1 MINNNQPVNLGN
13 AFPPVPEEA
22 EKTMRSSLAQLQKRR
37 RVYPKRKF
45 ALIAATVLITVS
57 LTAIAAFH
65 SQVAELFGKLFGKE
79 TQQWIEGG
87 VVDPDGKSFT
97 LAGAI
102 FTVNE
107 CVYKDGGLYFAGSI
121 KADTD
126 AKVVLLP
133 PDWSKQA
140 PFGYDIYGGGPQ
152 AQTAPEGAKTYEQ
165 VAAEEKKELAL
176 TYIGIEKLA
185 SEDNPLMAPDTFGIT
200 IYPKSDGSLRFALEV
215 EDRSLIQTA
224 EKYQVQMYCRVGEH
238 RDTWDMTIRPTVE
251 IATEQ
256 PAQSEPAASTQTDV
270 SVVKE
275 EPVQDKPEEKAESVV
290 SVLTEVPVA
299 QKEQARE
306 TVASNKTEEPV
317 VRKEQAKEEPKSVE
331 TNQQQASQAKDD
343 KEPKKDESVAASGT
357 KTDMKD
363 ASVVKEEP
371 TPENM
376 PVYRAKKWEFIEK
389 IDLALFN
396 QSEVLKDD
404 SRVQR
409 GETFRSVSYQDGGF
423 LEMSDGCIDYHET
436 KGEWNYSGEDNY
448 GKPIDNF
455 GPKETI
461 ANQAAG
467 LGDWAHFGWPGT
479 YEQLPLEKTS
489 LTYLTLED
497 AKTQAEAMLKDLG
510 LKDFINTYAID
521 LGVDRIH
528 ALGEDLKACE
538 RAGKYSTNC
547 PMEYDLATVEDEGF
561 YLYYEQPLFNKT
573 ELNAAASFYVT
584 KKGIVK
590 VGVRRHY
597 EPGDII
603 ETPETF
609 VSSES
614 VIERLPKDM
623 VSAKYPDKVTE
634 IIETSFCYYPLA
646 DKKGVK
652 LIPVW
657 QIEFN
662 GSENNHYWAAY
673 DAVTGKFV
681 DGNF

>member
-97 LAGAI
+97 LAGAT
-102 FTVNE
+102 FTIDE
-107 CVYKDGGLYFAGSI
+107 CVYRDRGLYFLGSVR
-121 KADTD
+121 ADAD
-126 AKVVLLP
+126 AKVVILP
-133 PDWSKQA
+133 PDWDKQA
-140 PFGYDIYGGGPQ
+140 PFGYDIYGAGPE
-152 AQTAPEGAKTYEQ
+152 AEIVPEGAKSYEQ
-165 VAAEEKKELAL
+165 VAAEAKKELAVAC
-176 TYIGIEKLA
+176 IGIDKLA
-185 SEDNPLMAPDTFGIT
+185 SQDNVLLAPECYGTT
-200 IYPKSDGSLRFALEV
+200 IYPIKDGSLRFALEV
-215 EDRSLIQTA
+215 EDGSLIMPA
-224 EKYQVQMYCRVGEH
+224 DKYQVQMYCRVGEH
-238 RDTWDMTIRPTVE
+238 TDTWDMTVRPTIE

-256 PAQSEPAASTQTDV
+256 LVEPAASTQTDV
-270 SVVKE
+270 SEVKE

-290 SVLTEVPVA
+290 SVQTVPVA

-306 TVASNKTEEPV
+306 TVASNQTEEPV

-343 KEPKKDESVAASGT
+343 KEQKKDAPA
-357 KTDMKD
+357 
-363 ASVVKEEP
+363 VKEEP

-404 SRVQR
+404 RRVQR
-409 GETFRSVSYQDGGF
+409 NETFRSVSYQDGGS

-448 GKPIDNF
+448 GKPVDNY
-455 GPKETI
+455 GPKETV
-461 ANQAAG
+461 ANQVAD
-467 LGDWAHFGWPGT
+467 LGDWAYFGWPGT

-489 LTYLTLED
+489 LTYLTLDE
-497 AKTQAEAMLKDLG
+497 AKAQAEAMLKELG
-510 LKDFINTYAID
+510 LKDFVNTYAID

-573 ELNAAASFYVT
+573 ELSANASFYVT

-614 VIERLPKDM
+614 VIERLPQDM
-623 VSAKYPDKVTE
+623 ASAKYPDKVTE
-634 IIETSFCYYPLA
+634 IIDTSLCYYPLA

-657 QIEFN
+657 HIEFN